1 MSEANPVSVNI
12 LDREFLIGCTPEERP
27 GLLAAASYLDGKM
40 RELRGANRGS
50 TQSID
55 RIAVLAALNMAHEL
69 LQSKQN
75 SESES
80 GAVAQH
86 LHALRA
92 KLDAALAP
100 RLK

>member
-1 MSEANPVSVNI
+1 MSDNEAVSVNI
-12 LDREFLIGCTPEERP
+12 LDREFLIGCTPEERS

-40 RELRGANRGS
+40 REVRGASRL
-50 TQSID
+50 QSVD

-69 LQSKQN
+69 LQAKQR
-75 SESES
+75 SESET
-80 GAVAQH
+80 GLMAQH
-86 LHALRA
+86 LQALRA

>member
-1 MSEANPVSVNI
+1 MSEATPVTVNI
-12 LDREFLIGCTPEERP
+12 LDREFLIGCTPEERA

-40 RELRGANRGS
+40 REVRGASR

-69 LQSKQN
+69 LQAKTH
-75 SESES
+75 SESQS
-80 GAVAQH
+80 NVVAQQ
-86 LHALRA
+86 LQVLRA

>member
-1 MSEANPVSVNI
+1 MSEATPVTVNI

-40 RELRGANRGS
+40 REVRGASRM
-50 TQSID
+50 QSVD

-69 LQSKQN
+69 LQAKNN
-75 SESES
+75 SESQS
-80 GAVAQH
+80 NVVAQQ
-86 LHALRA
+86 LQALRA

>member
-1 MSEANPVSVNI
+1 MSEASPVTINI
-12 LDREFLIGCTPEERP
+12 LDREFLIGCTPEERA

-40 RELRGANRGS
+40 REVRGASR

-69 LQSKQN
+69 LQAKNQ
-75 SESES
+75 SESQS
-80 GAVAQH
+80 NVVAQQ
-86 LHALRA
+86 LQVLRT

>member
-1 MSEANPVSVNI
+1 MNDAAAPVTVNI
-12 LDREFLIGCTPEERP
+12 LDREFLIGCTPDERA

-40 RELRGANRGS
+40 RELRGASR

-55 RIAVLAALNMAHEL
+55 RIAILAALNMAHEL
-69 LQSKQN
+69 LQAKER
-75 SESES
+75 SESEA
-80 GAVAQH
+80 GVMAQH
-86 LHALRA
+86 LQALRA

>member
-1 MSEANPVSVNI
+1 VSESTPVAVNI
-12 LDREFLIGCTPEERP
+12 LDREFLIGCTPDERA

-40 RELRGANRGS
+40 REVRGASR
-50 TQSID
+50 TQGID

-69 LQSKQN
+69 LQARQRN
-75 SESES
+75 DSET
-80 GAVAQH
+80 GVVAQH
-86 LHALRA
+86 LQALRA